1 MSFIDYPLVTTLMHP
16 CIGAFIGYLTNK
28 IAIRM
33 LFRPLRP
40 WYVFGI
46 RLPMTPGVIPAK
58 RRQLAENIGEMVGR
72 HLLTS
77 KDIGAAI
84 SEEPFQDHLTAL
96 VDRKVKEALKKE
108 CGTLAEVIPGRFRAY
123 FQVGIKTLKY
133 RLGEGVNAFLASEEF
148 ERQLTGA
155 LASALPS
162 LGKRELNSLFSVEDR
177 QAVYLLFDEIISDL
191 LSNNKAKGWL
201 AQQVSGGIRHAA
213 ATNKTLADLLPP
225 SLTQLLREEMHQ
237 LSLALL
243 QKTGIFL
250 ADPLLRGQVVQGIA
264 AGVDHFLD
272 TLGPVGAMAKGF
284 LETDQLKPVIGR
296 YLEDK
301 EENLAA
307 WLQRPEVRERMAAG
321 LLAQV
326 DEVLNKPVARL
337 LASLGD
343 ERLDALSQGC
353 AEQILAALNTEGAMT
368 MLKVLLHTSAED
380 LLAGGQRSLDDLAT
394 QFFTSDRAQSV
405 SQSFLRESLILLR
418 SGPAERL
425 VHTLVNAMVDTVA
438 ARPLG
443 RLYDLIPH
451 GVRQGAAEYIILT
464 ANRMLL
470 HEVPGLVDSLNIR
483 QMVTEK
489 VNTLDLLQLE
499 RLLLSIMEE
508 QFKYI
513 NLFGAILG
521 FLIGF
526 INLALAHFL

>member
-1 MSFIDYPLVTTLMHP
+1 MSFISHPLVTILIHP
-16 CIGAFIGYLTNK
+16 CVGAFIGYLTNK

-40 WYVFGI
+40 WYILGV

-108 CGTLAEVIPGRFRAY
+108 RGTLAEVIPGRFRAY
-123 FQVGIKTLKY
+123 FQVGLKTLKY
-133 RLGEGVNAFLASEEF
+133 RLGEGVNAFLASEAF
-148 ERQLTGA
+148 ERQLTGT
-155 LASALPS
+155 LSSALLS
-162 LGKRELNSLFSVEDR
+162 LGKRELNSLFSAEDR

-191 LSNNKAKGWL
+191 LSNSKAEGWL
-201 AQQVSGGIRHAA
+201 AQQISGGIRHAA
-213 ATNKTLADLLPP
+213 STNKTLADFLPSP
-225 SLTQLLREEMHQ
+225 LTQLLRDEMQ
-237 LSLALL
+237 KLSLALL

-250 ADPLLRGQVVQGIA
+250 ADPVLRGKVVQGIS

-284 LETDQLKPVIGR
+284 LETDQMEPVISR
-296 YLEDK
+296 YLEER
-301 EENLAA
+301 EEDLTA
-307 WLQRPEVRERMAAG
+307 WLQRPEVQERIVAG

-326 DEVLNKPVARL
+326 DEVLNKPVAVLR
-337 LASLGD
+337 ASLGD
-343 ERLDALSQGC
+343 ERLDELSQGC
-353 AEQILAALNTEGAMT
+353 AKQILAALNTEGTMT

-380 LLAGGQRSLDDLAT
+380 LLAGGQRRLDDLAG
-394 QFFTSDRAQSV
+394 QFFTSERAQSV
-405 SQSFLRESLILLR
+405 HQSLLRETLALLR

-425 VHTLVNAMVDTVA
+425 VHSLVNAMVDTLA

-451 GVRQGAAEYIILT
+451 GVRQGAAEYIVLT

-470 HEVPGLVDSLNIR
+470 HEVPGLVDSLNLR
-483 QMVTEK
+483 RMVTEK

-526 INLALAHFL
+526 INLALAKFL